1 MWDYSPR
8 RSIGVRLW
16 VSMALLLSPLVASA
30 GPLTLYTDREA
41 FLAAANPNKLETF
54 DGPTSCV
61 FEPVGD
67 PPLTQHP
74 SCRADFGDV
83 EALYFEFSSFPEP
96 LEGFLPMLPTF
107 IQVSLPP
114 NAYAV
119 GFDFLQAAQTGFNVT
134 FPGDVWFNH
143 TFSTGCADFSS
154 PPCETFS
161 GFVGVIST
169 DENVSIPS
177 FAANAG
183 GPGSLRLPGQGQ
195 FSIPPQTILDNMVMQ
210 VPEPATALLMLG
222 GAVVLLKSRRFMR
235 VK

>member
-1 MWDYSPR
+1 MLSCSQGRTLRPGL
-8 RSIGVRLW
+8 SVAL
-16 VSMALLLSPLVASA
+16 ALLLSPLVVSA

-41 FLAAANPNKLETF
+41 FLAAANPNRLETF
-54 DGPTSCV
+54 DGPTACV

-67 PPLTQHP
+67 PPLSQHP

-83 EALYFEFSSFPEP
+83 EAVYFEFSSFAEP
-96 LEGFLPMLPTF
+96 LAGFLPMLPTF

-114 NAYAV
+114 NTYAV

-134 FPGDVWFNH
+134 FPGDVGFNQS
-143 TFSTGCADFSS
+143 FSPGCIDFGS

-169 DENVSIPS
+169 DQSVSIPS
-177 FAANAG
+177 FAASAG

-195 FSIPPQTILDNMVMQ
+195 FTIPPQAILDNMVMR
-210 VPEPATALLMLG
+210 VPEPTTALLLG
-222 GAVVLLKSRRFMR
+222 VGLVGVYWRGRR

>member
-1 MWDYSPR
+1 MHL
-8 RSIGVRLW
+8 RSVLFVIAVLAGAL
-16 VSMALLLSPLVASA
+16 VSHEAAA

-41 FLAAANPNKLETF
+41 FLAAANPNRLETF

-67 PPLTQHP
+67 PPLSQHP

-83 EALYFEFSSFPEP
+83 EAVYFEFSSFAEP
-96 LEGFLPMLPTF
+96 LEGFLPMLPTG

-114 NAYAV
+114 NTYAV

-134 FPGDVWFNH
+134 FPGDVRFGH
-143 TFSTGCADFSS
+143 TFSPGCTGFGS

-169 DENVSIPS
+169 DENMSIPR
-177 FAANAG
+177 FAASAG
-183 GPGSLRLPGQGQ
+183 GPGSLILPGQGQ
-195 FSIPPQTILDNMVMQ
+195 FSIPPQAILDNMVMQ
-210 VPEPATALLMLG
+210 VPEPATALLVLG
-222 GAVVLLKSRRFMR
+222 GAIALMQGRRFMR
-235 VK
+235 AT